1 MIAKQSTNPLTLAI
15 DIGGTGIKLV
25 SLDDQGKPKSEFQ
38 RRLTPHPATPAKV
51 LAAVDEMAKKEGV
64 FDRIACG
71 FPGVVK
77 KGIVLTAP
85 NLDKSWKNFK
95 LEDALHKKYGK
106 PVRVAN
112 DAAVQGYG
120 ALEGKGQELMITLG
134 TGLGSSLFLHGKLVA
149 SLEMAHHP
157 FRKGKTYEEV
167 LGKKA
172 LDKEG
177 VKHWNKMLRDA
188 IDNWSSLFNY
198 DHIYLGGGNAK
209 HIKGKLAKNA
219 TITPNVNGIYGG
231 VKLWEDDY

>member
-1 MIAKQSTNPLTLAI
+1 MSAKQSTDPTTLAI

-25 SLDDQGKPKSEFQ
+25 SLDEKGKPKAEFQ
-38 RRLTPHPATPAKV
+38 RMLTPKPATPAKV
-51 LAAVDEMAKKEGV
+51 LDVIEEMATKEGA

-77 KGIVLTAP
+77 KGVVHTAP
-85 NLDKSWKNFK
+85 NLHKSWTNFK
-95 LEDALHKKYGK
+95 LEEVLRKKYGK

-120 ALEGKGQELMITLG
+120 AIEGKGQELMITLG

-177 VKHWNKMLRDA
+177 VKHWNKMLRQA
-188 IDNWSSLFNY
+188 IGNWSSLFNY
-198 DHIYLGGGNAK
+198 DHLYLGGGNTK
-209 HIKGKLAKNA
+209 HIKGKLPNNAK
-219 TITPNVNGIYGG
+219 ITPNVNGIYGG

>member
-1 MIAKQSTNPLTLAI
+1 MSAKQLANPLTLAI

-25 SLDDQGKPKSEFQ
+25 ALDQSGKPKGEFQ
-38 RRLTPHPATPAKV
+38 RRETPKLATPAKV
-51 LAAVDEMAKKEGV
+51 LAVIDEMAKKEGG

-77 KGIVLTAP
+77 KGVVHTAP
-85 NLDKSWKNFK
+85 NLHKSWANFN
-95 LEDALHKKYGK
+95 LEDALRKKYDK

-120 ALEGKGQELMITLG
+120 AAEGKGQELIITLG

-177 VKHWNKMLRDA
+177 VKHWNKMLREA
-188 IDNWSSLFNY
+188 ISNWSSLFNY
-198 DHIYLGGGNAK
+198 DHLYLGGGNAK
-209 HIKGKLAKNA
+209 HIKGKLPKNA
-219 TITPNVNGIYGG
+219 KITPNVNGIYGG
-231 VKLWEDDY
+231 VKLWDDDY